1 MYFTGDVRTSG
12 NGAIVTKVMGKTFR
26 HLGPPGVFGIWGKW
40 LIIFRDLGSTDN
52 YFRGAGEQAHSF
64 GDLST
69 PAKKQK

>member
-1 MYFTGDVRTSG
+1 MYFTCDVRTSG

-26 HLGPPGVFGIWGKW
+26 HLGPPGFFGIWGKW

-52 YFRGAGEQAHSF
+52 YFRGAGEQSHSF
-64 GDLST
+64 GDLGS